1 MTSYSIKNLEQIS
14 GIKAH
19 TLRIWEQRYD
29 FIRPSRT
36 ETNIRYYTEDD
47 IKLILNVTFLK
58 DHGFKINEINKMANG
73 ELRQKVANLI
83 EQQYGYVEQMHALT
97 MAMIELS
104 EEKFEK
110 VLKEYILRI
119 GFEQTMIQLIFP
131 FFEKTSI
138 LWQTGSI
145 NSVQRQFISNLIR
158 QKLIAL
164 LDDVNV
170 TINGDS
176 RTYVL
181 LTPPEEHSEIGLLF
195 SNLVLKR
202 RKQRV
207 IYLGPDIP
215 ARDLP
220 MISKA
225 FKPDYLL
232 LDSASPIPLNK
243 LTNYFRAL
251 VDTCPDARLVVA
263 IRNNNFQKKNLP
275 ENSILIRSASEF
287 ITFIES
293 EKK

>member
-1 MTSYSIKNLEQIS
+1 
-14 GIKAH
+14 
-19 TLRIWEQRYD
+19 
-29 FIRPSRT
+29 
-36 ETNIRYYTEDD
+36 
-47 IKLILNVTFLK
+47 
-58 DHGFKINEINKMANG
+58 
-73 ELRQKVANLI
+73 
-83 EQQYGYVEQMHALT
+83 MHALT

-104 EEKFEK
+104 EGKFEK
-110 VLKEYILRI
+110 VLKDYTFRI

-170 TINGDS
+170 ATNGDS

-181 LTPPEEHSEIGLLF
+181 LAPPEEHSEIGLLF

-207 IYLGPDIP
+207 IYLGLDIP

-220 MISKA
+220 MISIA

-232 LDSASPIPLNK
+232 LASASPIPLNK
-243 LTNYFRAL
+243 LTNHFEAL
-251 VDTCPDARLVVA
+251 VDTCPDARLIIA

-275 ENSILIRSASEF
+275 KNSILIRSASEF
-287 ITFIES
+287 ITFIEL

>member
-47 IKLILNVTFLK
+47 LKLILNVTFLK
-58 DHGFKINEINKMANG
+58 DHGYKINEINKMANG
-73 ELRQKVANLI
+73 ELQQKVANLI
-83 EQQYGYVEQMHALT
+83 EQQYGYLEQMHALT

-104 EEKFEK
+104 EGKFEK
-110 VLKEYILRI
+110 VLKDYTFRI

-170 TINGDS
+170 ATNGDS

-181 LTPPEEHSEIGLLF
+181 LAPPEEHSEIGLLF

-207 IYLGPDIP
+207 IYLGLDIP

-220 MISKA
+220 MISIA

-232 LDSASPIPLNK
+232 LASASPIPLNK
-243 LTNYFRAL
+243 LTNYFEAL
-251 VDTCPDARLVVA
+251 VDTCPDARLIIA

-275 ENSILIRSASEF
+275 KNSILIRSASEF
-287 ITFIES
+287 ITFIEL